1 MIKTKDH
8 DGIMERIISSVP
20 KCCRSWVCIPQGP
33 RVSVCTDLQPLAQTY
48 SFPPEAFLSVHTS
61 VKPLGQ
67 AR

>member
-8 DGIMERIISSVP
+8 DSIMEQITSNVP
-20 KCCRSWVCIPQGP
+20 KCCRSWVHIPCGP